1 MTTPA
6 AITDPAVLARIRAYA
21 GMLDTTDADYPPEF
35 SDANLAYYYQLA
47 GHSEREA
54 ARLALLA
61 TAARVARRQGV
72 VRLTGYEGSG
82 VAVATELRALAEQL
96 QEGMLPMALGAEAAA
111 EQAAAASTGVAVGTV
126 FYDASDQTWS
136 YQASATQKRALT
148 LADLIQ
154 DRSIAGGKLMLN
166 AVGADELAG
175 NAVDTASIQDGSV
188 TTAKIGIGQVQ
199 TDQIAG
205 AAVTGDKI
213 GLEAVT
219 HSSLGLNAVESDRV
233 KDGSL
238 TVSDLPSGAAAG
250 KYLDGDGT
258 WRDFAIGT
266 SAIVDGAVTQAK
278 LASGVGGGGS
288 GGVAEEDA
296 IPFGML
302 FTEAFTRTNTGQT
315 LDTDTHPAGWF
326 VSSNNGVPT
335 GAPSGTTDFIGI
347 GYGASDVDKPTWERF
362 GVGDWVR
369 VKSGSNYIIARVQ
382 WVIFDD
388 ASNVVQYWFDPDTD
402 EAHTLAYDQIPA
414 GAAEIRFYRMQP
426 ASKGAATGLQ
436 ASVMTGDGYA
446 WEVADLEQHLFGPG
460 LEIIPGSVG
469 TGAFQFQFGA
479 DNGYPYAGD
488 NPRWAWSRPN
498 YSSNPTYIA
507 VRVTGTSGKAV
518 IARKQLQNHWKAGRR
533 FGVQKVIPLGG
544 ATFDATIELVDDS
557 NLTHFA
563 GIYYANFTV
572 VSGAWPAGNS
582 GQGYRM
588 TIKPVFP
595 DPPAS
600 GAAYLKASDGVMEW
614 VSISDFGIPDVPD
627 APAAQA
633 TTKFYELEVPSSG
646 SNIAARFSE
655 TTPYSKPT
663 YTKITLDTTTW
674 TNVATGLADD
684 DLISVSTQFHYSYDQ
699 QQTVTMKFAD
709 FGTSAAW
716 YTVKG
721 DDGTRVEVRRNGTAI
736 QAREQ
741 YGGSNNPSG
750 TIVMVINWGAI

>member
-96 QEGMLPMALGAEAAA
+96 REGMLPMALGAEAAA
-111 EQAAAASTGVAVGTV
+111 EQARVASVGVAIGTV
-126 FYDASDQTWS
+126 FYDAADQTWS

-148 LADLIQ
+148 LADLIL

-166 AVGADELAG
+166 AVGADELRALSVETADLVSG
-175 NAVDTASIQDGSV
+175 AVTLEKLA
-188 TTAKIGIGQVQ
+188 
-199 TDQIAG
+199 
-205 AAVTGDKI
+205 AAVVALINAPPAAGSI
-213 GLEAVT
+213 T
-219 HSSLGLNAVESDRV
+219 HEMLGADVVDHTNVEHN
-233 KDGSL
+233 SL
-238 TVSDLPSGAAAG
+238 TINELPSGASPG
-250 KYLDGDGT
+250 KYLDGDGSWKDAVALSDDAPLVEGT
-258 WRDFAIGT
+258 ASAGTGTEASRDDH
-266 SAIVDGAVTQAK
+266 VHP
-278 LASGVGGGGS
+278 SGVGGGGS

-302 FTEAFTRTNTGQT
+302 FTEAHTRTFAETFNF
-315 LDTDTHPAGWF
+315 DTDPDGAF
-326 VSSNNGVPT
+326 VSDTNSVPS
-335 GAPSGTTDFIGI
+335 GAPSGVTDYVGI
-347 GYGASDVDKPTWERF
+347 GYGASNVDQPTWERY
-362 GVGDWVR
+362 GVGDWIR

-382 WVIFDD
+382 YVEFDD
-388 ASNVVQYWFDPDTD
+388 TNKLAEFWFDPDTD

-414 GAAEIRFYRMQP
+414 GSAEIRFYRMQP
-426 ASKGAATGLQ
+426 ASKGPATGLQ

-446 WEVADLEQHLFGPG
+446 WDVADLEQHLFGPG
-460 LEIIPGSVG
+460 LELSLGPAQRYADGAYPTVHGAWFTWSRPQADNAAYVFVYAPTGSSLAIQRQRLANHWKVGRRWKVG
-469 TGAFQFQFGA
+469 TGL
-479 DNGYPYAGD
+479 
-488 NPRWAWSRPN
+488 
-498 YSSNPTYIA
+498 I
-507 VRVTGTSGKAV
+507 
-518 IARKQLQNHWKAGRR
+518 
-533 FGVQKVIPLGG
+533 GG
-544 ATFDATIELVDDS
+544 AAEVVFQITSTNFGHGPL
-557 NLTHFA
+557 LA
-563 GIYYANFTV
+563 GGPVGYYANVAV
-572 VSGAWPAGNS
+572 VSGAFSTLSS
-582 GQGYRM
+582 GFD
-588 TIKPVFP
+588 TTAPLSVLPEFP
-595 DPPAS
+595 DPPSS
-600 GAAYLKASDGVMEW
+600 GAAYLKSNDGVMEW

-627 APAAQA
+627 APVAQA

-674 TNVATGLADD
+674 TNVATGLVDD
-684 DLISVSTQFHYSYDQ
+684 DLISVSTQFHYNYDQ